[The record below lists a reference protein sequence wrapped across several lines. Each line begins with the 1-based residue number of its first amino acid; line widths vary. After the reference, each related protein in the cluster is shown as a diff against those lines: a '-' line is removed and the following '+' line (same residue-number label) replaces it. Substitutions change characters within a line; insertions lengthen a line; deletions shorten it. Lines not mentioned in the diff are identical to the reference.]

1 MAELIGR
8 LISRFP
14 FHKLI
19 VGLFA
24 FDIEAGLIPETGF
37 NFIDELNIL
46 LIAVMISGG
55 IARILTHIFCPEGR
69 GLKALLVSFLS
80 SVMTMFFA
88 SYIFS
93 GLAVWMS
100 GHLAGKILWTLL
112 KIVIFAAV
120 LGLFYLFVKSTA
132 KLADGKW
139 TPGFLCFFALRTIGR
154 TLAAD
159 VVCVFILT
167 MLI

>member
-1 MAELIGR
+1 MAGLIGR

-24 FDIEAGLIPETGF
+24 SDIEAGLIPDTGF
-37 NFIDELNIL
+37 NVIDEINIL

-55 IARILTHIFCPEGR
+55 IARTLTHIFCPEEK

-80 SVMTMFFA
+80 SVATMFLA

-93 GLAVWMS
+93 GIALWMS

-120 LGLFYLFVKSTA
+120 LGIFYLFVKSTA
-132 KLADGKW
+132 KLADGEVQ
-139 TPGFLCFFALRTIGR
+139 PGLLCFFALRTIGR

-159 VVCVFILT
+159 VVCIFILT